1 LRKGYFFKTVHCV
14 LFLKWK
20 LYANA
25 VDANLA
31 RMYCE
36 ASFLQHADLTMT
48 LINVL
53 ACIVGLIALPLM
65 AWYVVRTAKP
75 MSEMTPKEIEMHQDL
90 TAI

>member
-1 LRKGYFFKTVHCV
+1 V

-25 VDANLA
+25 VDAILR
-31 RMYCE
+31 RMYRG
-36 ASFLQHADLTMT
+36 ASFLQRADLTMT

-65 AWYVVRTAKP
+65 ALHVVRTAKP
-75 MSEMTPKEIEMHQDL
+75 MSEMTPEELDQHIEL
-90 TAI
+90 VTW